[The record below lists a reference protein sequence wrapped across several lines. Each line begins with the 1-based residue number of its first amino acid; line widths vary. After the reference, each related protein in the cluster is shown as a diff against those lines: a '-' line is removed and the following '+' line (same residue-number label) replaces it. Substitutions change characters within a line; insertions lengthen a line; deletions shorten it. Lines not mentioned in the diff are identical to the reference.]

1 MSSKFRVLKLIMIG
15 LLSLTLLYASID
27 DEIEAIQ
34 KAPIEQ
40 RFKLMNA
47 LKKRIVQM
55 KEEKRMTTIKKL
67 QSATQGEVIEREE
80 DNLTQ
85 DQNATD
91 ISKQKIESH
100 TQGIVENHAEGILQ
114 EGHHGDD

>member
-1 MSSKFRVLKLIMIG
+1 MSSKFRVLKLIMIAF
-15 LLSLTLLYASID
+15 LLSTLLYASID

-34 KAPIEQ
+34 KAPIEK

-55 KEEKRMTTIKKL
+55 KEEKRMTTIEKL
-67 QSATQGEVIEREE
+67 QSVTQGEVIERED
-80 DNLTQ
+80 DNLTKE
-85 DQNATD
+85 QNGTD
-91 ISKQKIESH
+91 ISNKKIESH
-100 TQGIVENHAEGILQ
+100 TQGIIENNTEGILG

>member
-1 MSSKFRVLKLIMIG
+1 MRSRYKFLNLIMIG
-15 LLSLTLLYASID
+15 FLSSTLLYASID

-34 KAPIEQ
+34 QAPIEE
-40 RFKLMNA
+40 RFKLMNE

-80 DNLTQ
+80 DNMTQ
-85 DQNATD
+85 EQNSTD
-91 ISKQKIESH
+91 SFNKKIESH
-100 TQGIVENHAEGILQ
+100 TQGILENHRESVFEEQ
-114 EGHHGDD
+114 HHGDD

>member
-1 MSSKFRVLKLIMIG
+1 MSSKFRVLKLIMIAF
-15 LLSLTLLYASID
+15 LLSTLLYASID

-55 KEEKRMTTIKKL
+55 KEEKRMTTIEKL
-67 QSATQGEVIEREE
+67 QSATHGELIEREE
-80 DNLTQ
+80 DNQTQ
-85 DQNATD
+85 EQNSTD
-91 ISKQKIESH
+91 VSKEKIESH
-100 TQGIVENHAEGILQ
+100 TQGIIENHTEGILE
-114 EGHHGDD
+114 EGHHGHD